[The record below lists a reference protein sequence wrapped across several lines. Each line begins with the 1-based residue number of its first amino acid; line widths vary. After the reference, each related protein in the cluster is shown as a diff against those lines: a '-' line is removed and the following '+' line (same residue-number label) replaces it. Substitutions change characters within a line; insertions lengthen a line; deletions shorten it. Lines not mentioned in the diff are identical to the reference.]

1 MGEVKKYNNMKTN
14 ILFTLL
20 TLFLIIAITVGLY
33 LKWNPTVIVVL
44 LGIAFICSVC
54 KLFDNCKELIFSI
67 IPNCKTKIFKFY
79 QKCICRL
86 VVNLGRK
93 INRWKLEE
101 TSEKQISLLSP
112 VDDFKRHKEY
122 IIRLKNAIDKP
133 NVFNIALTGSYGAG
147 KSSILKTFKT
157 HYQEYYY
164 VNVSL
169 ASLMPSP
176 LSISLWLHS
185 MRVALPL
192 LLTQ

>member
-79 QKCICRL
+79 QN
-86 VVNLGRK
+86 VSVD
-93 INRWKLEE
+93 W
-101 TSEKQISLLSP
+101 LSIWD
-112 VDDFKRHKEY
+112 VK
-122 IIRLKNAIDKP
+122 
-133 NVFNIALTGSYGAG
+133 LTGG
-147 KSSILKTFKT
+147 
-157 HYQEYYY
+157 
-164 VNVSL
+164 N
-169 ASLMPSP
+169 
-176 LSISLWLHS
+176 
-185 MRVALPL
+185 
-192 LLTQ
+192 